1 MKKKLAMLT
10 LLLATTIAATG
21 CNDNEVK
28 PMETEDG
35 KSIIFSLKTDG
46 ETTDFWYTAEDLLND
61 LQESS
66 TAQSKLYNEV
76 SRQVFTQYGLKTIDE
91 KQINSLKAD
100 AADDVENFKT
110 TSKDSAKAEG
120 TDYDTYLENALAAK
134 GVETT
139 EELEALFFYEALKAE
154 VFEDYLEETE
164 HYNHFLNEYL
174 NTYTPYQVKHIL
186 VAANTAD
193 SKFKDGTMS
202 ADNARKLLKLLNGF
216 IDGESFAT
224 LALDTDDTSSANNG
238 GVMPFNEAQNYVSEF
253 RFATYV
259 QDIFGN
265 HNNGATAEETLNNR
279 FEAAKRLHVVDV
291 EEDDSAEVVEKIKT
305 EFAES
310 SLYSV
315 YADGIGTVKLA
326 DIMKL
331 EGDVTS
337 TMAGAYNYFKDGSL
351 KDKDLVVPSIAE
363 QPYEMNVSKYDDN
376 GELNSK
382 YYEEYELERNQI
394 FNKTLNSHKVQ
405 YIELTGEY
413 VNTTNKTTV
422 VVNGIETPVLADE
435 NGNPIFVALASTGIH
450 FMAMVWNANDPV
462 SDKVVSPYVSAEAL
476 ESLKAIVKEQV
487 GSEVAEPTA
496 EQYNQ
501 AYFTLY
507 DSDTTNLEDYQYTYI
522 GKNGA
527 YKSKTTLKQN
537 SDKLLSAISSYVS
550 TLEYHLFNAIV
561 YGDEVESALVEGD
574 NYYDVTFFDYNTTDY
589 SSLEDYKE
597 NSEIYNLVKDYVQD
611 RLTTT
616 QDSFASSVV
625 SAIETYGSKLARE
638 QEVKEAAGIWG
649 SKK

>member
-66 TAQSKLYNEV
+66 TAQGKLYNEV

-291 EEDDSAEVVEKIKT
+291 EEDDSAEVIAKAKE

-315 YADGIGTVKLA
+315 YENGIGTVKLA
-326 DIMKL
+326 DIMEL

-351 KDKDLVVPSIAE
+351 KDEDLVVPSIAE
-363 QPYEMNVSKYDDN
+363 QPYEMNVSKYNDE
-376 GELNSK
+376 GELNAK
-382 YYEEYELERNQI
+382 YYEEYQLERNKI
-394 FNKTLNSHKVQ
+394 FNSTLNTHQVK
-405 YIELTGEY
+405 YIELGSY
-413 VNTTNKTTV
+413 AANMKTNKT
-422 VVNGIETPVLADE
+422 VVNGKTVLADE
-435 NGNPIFVALASTGIH
+435 YGNPIFVALASTGIH
-450 FMAMVWNANDPV
+450 FMSMVWNANNPV
-462 SDKVVSPYVSAEAL
+462 GDSVTSPELANGAL
-476 ESLKAIVKEQV
+476 DSLKDIIKAQA
-487 GSEVAEPTA
+487 GGTLPTEITA
-496 EQYNQ
+496 GLYNQ
-501 AYFTLY
+501 AYFTLF
-507 DSDTTNLEDYQYTYI
+507 DDKTTDLTDYQYTYI
-522 GKNGA
+522 GRNGA
-527 YKSKTTLKQN
+527 YKSKSSLKAN
-537 SDKLLSAISSYVS
+537 SDSLLSAISSYVS
-550 TLEYHLFNAIV
+550 SLEYYVFDAIV
-561 YGDEVESALVEGD
+561 YGEDSALVSGS
-574 NYYDVTFFDYNTTDY
+574 NYFDLTFFDYNTTDY
-589 SSLEDYKE
+589 ATLDAYKE
-597 NSEIYNLVKDYVQD
+597 NSEIYNAVKDYVQD
-611 RLTTT
+611 NLTST
-616 QDSFASSVV
+616 DESFASSVA
-625 SAIETYGSKLARE
+625 SSLESDDIS
-638 QEVKEAAGIWG
+638 
-649 SKK
+649 